1 MNRQKFVVDA
11 MLGNIARKLRFF
23 GYDAKYFPNID
34 DKEIILLAKQEGRVI
49 LTRDRALSSK
59 ATKEKIQ
66 STVLESLIEVEQI
79 IHIAKY
85 YSIKKFSIDF
95 DKIRCSL
102 CNEKIASIKR
112 EDILKKIPIGVK
124 SEEEF
129 WICKKCDKIYWKGTH
144 IEKLVQYTK
153 MLNEKIH

>member
-23 GYDAKYFPNID
+23 GYDTKYYPNID
-34 DKEIILLAKQEGRVI
+34 DREIIALAMKEDRTI
-49 LTRDRALSSK
+49 LTRDKDLSNK
-59 ATKEKIQ
+59 AMKEKIQ
-66 STVLESLIEVEQI
+66 STVLESLIEVEQLI
-79 IHIAKY
+79 QIAKN
-85 YSIKKFSIDF
+85 YSIQKFLIDF

-102 CNEKIASIKR
+102 CNGKIASIKR
-112 EDILKKIPIGVK
+112 EDVVEKIPIGVK
-124 SEEEF
+124 NKTEF

>member
-1 MNRQKFVVDA
+1 MNEQKFIVDA

-23 GYDAKYFPNID
+23 GYDTKYFPNID
-34 DKEIILLAKQEGRVI
+34 DREIIILAKHEGRTI
-49 LTRDRALSSK
+49 LTRDRDLSSK

-66 STVLESLIEVEQI
+66 STVLESVVEVEQLI
-79 IHIAKY
+79 QIAKH
-85 YSIKKFSIDF
+85 YSIKKFAIDF

-112 EDILKKIPIGVK
+112 EDILKKIPIGVIDH
-124 SEEEF
+124 SEF

-153 MLNEKIH
+153 MLNEKMQ